1 MKIIDINKEQFL
13 NFLLNSNPFSQGQ
26 FGIMTLINGKLY
38 KIYYKDFIE
47 TYLTRDESKLDI
59 EVDSWLEIEKITN
72 FGLRNPYKRLKELHK
87 LLKTNSC
94 NLVTGILSYNGLLVG
109 IEMNYYEGYIS
120 LEAASKIILQD
131 ELDTYLNKC
140 LNLIN
145 DLMTHNIV
153 PKDIKEDN
161 ILVNPITGDVV
172 LIDLDGTETTYG
184 PDNYVNDNPYNKKIV
199 KEKFN
204 EMVNRLNNQSKN
216 ILKKKSNVN
225 YK

>member
-1 MKIIDINKEQFL
+1 MKIIDINKQQFL
-13 NFLLNSNPFSQGQ
+13 NLLLNSNPFSQGQ

-47 TYLTRDESKLDI
+47 TYLTKDENKLDM
-59 EVDSWLEIEKITN
+59 EVDSWLETEKITN

-94 NLVTGILSYNGLLVG
+94 SLVTGILSYKGLLVG

-120 LEAASKIILQD
+120 LEAASKDISKDKLY
-131 ELDTYLNKC
+131 TYLNKC
-140 LNLIN
+140 YNLIN

-153 PKDIKEDN
+153 SKDIKEDN
-161 ILVNPITGDVV
+161 VLVNLTTSDVV
-172 LIDLDGTETTYG
+172 LIDLDGNETTYG
-184 PDNYVNDNPYNKKIV
+184 PDNYVNEYPYNKKVV

-204 EMVNRLNNQSKN
+204 DMVYRLNNQSKN
-216 ILKKKSNVN
+216 ILKKKI
-225 YK
+225 